1 MLTAFRSFL
10 TQDIDLRILRARLAE
25 YTATL
30 ANGSH
35 TDLIIAEMDGPSIT
49 SFHWQE
55 DGRHHTV
62 SWQDFTRADAGGELR
77 RLSRKRL
84 VLLVVPEPDVIS
96 VDMPVRAHTNVS
108 PRELVALN
116 FVALSP
122 FPLDAVHLQCESA
135 TPDDRAVRA
144 NYVTK
149 ARVAPLL
156 DTLAERDL
164 TCDGLLFG
172 HHNSE
177 PFLFDH
183 KTRIRKRFAAN
194 AGTIGALAVMLTAGL
209 VLGAVLSRLESG
221 IAKAEQQL
229 AERVTV
235 LRKLNPPG
243 NRLLIDRARKGH
255 SSNDQTSR
263 ATAFAASLLESEG
276 ALSGL
281 SFDGTVLRMEAAPET
296 LTHVQKRLELQPEV
310 EIVETG
316 PVTNGTGWL
325 SLKPRA
331 AAP

>member
-1 MLTAFRSFL
+1 MLAAFRSFL
-10 TQDIDLRILRARLAE
+10 TQDIDLRVLRARLAE
-25 YTATL
+25 YAATL
-30 ANGSH
+30 ANGSR
-35 TDLIIAEMDGPSIT
+35 TDLIIAEMEGPSIT
-49 SFHWQE
+49 SLQWQE
-55 DGRHHTV
+55 DGRRHTV
-62 SWQDFTRADAGGELR
+62 PWQDFTRADAGDELR

-96 VDMPVRAHTNVS
+96 VDMPVRAHTRVS
-108 PRELVALN
+108 PRKLVALN

-135 TPDDRAVRA
+135 RPDDRVVPA

-156 DTLAERDL
+156 DTLAEHDL

-177 PFLFDH
+177 PYLFDH
-183 KTRIRKRFAAN
+183 ETRIRKRFAAH
-194 AGTIGALAVMLTAGL
+194 AGTIGVLAVMLTAGL
-209 VLGAVLSRLESG
+209 VLSATLSRFESG

-229 AERVTV
+229 AERVTA

-243 NRLLIDRARKGH
+243 NRLLIDRARKDH
-255 SSNDQTSR
+255 FSNSQTSR
-263 ATAFAASLLESEG
+263 ATVFAASLLESED

-281 SFDGTVLRMEAAPET
+281 SFEGTVLRMEAAPET
-296 LTHVQKRLELQPEV
+296 LTRLQKRLELQSEV

-325 SLKPRA
+325 RLKPRVV
-331 AAP
+331 PP